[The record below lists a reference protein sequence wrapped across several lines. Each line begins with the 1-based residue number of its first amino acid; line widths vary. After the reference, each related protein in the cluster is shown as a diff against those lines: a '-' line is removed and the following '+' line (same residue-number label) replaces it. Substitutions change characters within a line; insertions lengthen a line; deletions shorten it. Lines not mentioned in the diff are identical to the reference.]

1 MIEGNSLRS
10 ITKIVA
16 EARGAREVSFIFPR
30 GQVSPERQEQLGLT
44 RLDQMG
50 DSIVPS
56 IVGKFSEFNSRGR
69 EIVRR
74 DLPLVK
80 KSVPSYR
87 TWKDWH
93 GHEHSGV
100 QHRTMDVYQRD
111 YVPAPDEVFIL
122 SGYVQHGCFST
133 RCIDIFEEDEQQVLH
148 LANLMLEAF
157 GSFQLYDHAAMK
169 VAAVPFRRLQWEV
182 LPPGK
187 YPWKVTKDVIGP
199 YLARL
204 DPSDRGVIEERMRLL
219 AQYEPEFLATG
230 KGGYSGYFVYGFE
243 SREIYV
249 LESVHLNNATY
260 IFGDDWEELSSLTK
274 DQIINGGVYHKRVVH
289 DKKWHWAVRNLMA
302 VSLP

>member
-204 DPSDRGVIEERMRLL
+204 DQSDRG
-219 AQYEPEFLATG
+219 
-230 KGGYSGYFVYGFE
+230 
-243 SREIYV
+243 
-249 LESVHLNNATY
+249 
-260 IFGDDWEELSSLTK
+260 
-274 DQIINGGVYHKRVVH
+274 
-289 DKKWHWAVRNLMA
+289 
-302 VSLP
+302 